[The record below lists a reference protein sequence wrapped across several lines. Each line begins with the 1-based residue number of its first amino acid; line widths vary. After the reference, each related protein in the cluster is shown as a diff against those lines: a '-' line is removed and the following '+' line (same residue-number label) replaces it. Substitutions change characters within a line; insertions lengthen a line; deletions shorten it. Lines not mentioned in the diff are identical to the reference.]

1 MYALLAFIPI
11 LISVILMAVFN
22 KSATTALPIAWLSAV
37 IFGIFCWKMDIIK
50 VLALSVYGL
59 LSSLDVLII
68 IFGAILLM
76 NTLKTSGAIEVIK
89 SGFKSVTCD
98 SRIQAI
104 IIGWMFT
111 SFIEGAAGF
120 GTPAALS
127 APLMVS
133 LGFPPLAAATVAL
146 ICDSTAVSFGAI
158 GTPVG
163 QALLCLDSGVATETY
178 SRALSFAV
186 ALPQA
191 IMGTF
196 VPFLAVAVMCKF
208 FGHERSFQP
217 AVKVLPF
224 SIFAGLSFT
233 VPFLLVSLI
242 LGYEFPSIIGA
253 AIGLPIVVFAAK
265 KGFLVPKKVWSFET
279 GNKSLIRENPLK
291 DKNRQKISLFSAWL
305 PYIITAILL
314 VISRIPALK
323 IKFLLQSNFFKINF
337 PIIFGV
343 DGTSYSFNWGYIPGV
358 FFVLVSIITVF
369 IHKIHGKKYFGAI
382 KTSLKQLKGA
392 AVALIFGLA
401 LVQILRFSGSNDIY
415 STDTKSMIFY
425 MAEAVSSV
433 GKWLYICFSPVIGIL
448 GSFVSGSATVSNTL
462 FTNLQ
467 FQSAINLGLNT
478 INIVALQ
485 IIGGAIG
492 NMICVNNTVAVSA
505 TVGTN
510 GSEGQ
515 IIRLCIIPAVCYTLT
530 SIVIFM
536 LISFS

>member
-1 MYALLAFIPI
+1 MYAFLAFIPI
-11 LISVILMAVFN
+11 LISVVLMAVFN
-22 KSATTALPIAWLSAV
+22 KSATTALPIAWLSAGL
-37 IFGIFCWKMDIIK
+37 FGLVFWKMDIIRIA
-50 VLALSVYGL
+50 ALSIYGL
-59 LSSLDVLII
+59 LSSLDVLTI

-89 SGFKSVTCD
+89 SGFKSVSCD

-158 GTPVG
+158 GTPVV
-163 QALLCLDSGVATETY
+163 QALLCLDAEVATETY

-196 VPFLAVAVMCKF
+196 VPFLAVAIMCKF
-208 FGHERSFQP
+208 FGHELSFKP
-217 AVKVLPF
+217 ALKVLPF
-224 SIFAGLSFT
+224 SVFAGLCFT

-253 AIGLPIVVFAAK
+253 AIGLPLVVFAAK
-265 KGFLVPKKVWSFET
+265 KGFLVPKEVWNFET
-279 GNKSLIRENPLK
+279 TNKSLIK
-291 DKNRQKISLFSAWL
+291 KNHHKNEKRRKFSLISAWM

-323 IKFLLQSNFFKINF
+323 IKQLLQSNIFRINF
-337 PIIFGV
+337 PSIFGV
-343 DGTSYSFNWGYIPGV
+343 EGTSYSFNWGYIPGV
-358 FFVLVSIITVF
+358 FFILVSIITAL
-369 IHKIHGKKYFGAI
+369 IHKLHIKEYFGAV
-382 KTSLKQLKGA
+382 KTSFKQLRGA
-392 AVALIFGLA
+392 AVALVFGLA
-401 LVQILRFSGSNDIY
+401 LVQILRFSGSNDVN
-415 STDTKSMIFY
+415 STDIKSMIFY

-433 GKWLYICFSPVIGIL
+433 GKWLYICFSPIIGIL

-467 FQSAINLGLNT
+467 YQSAINLGLNT
-478 INIVALQ
+478 VNIVALQ

-510 GSEGQ
+510 GSEGK
-515 IIRLCIIPAVCYTLT
+515 IIRLCIIPAVCYTLA
-530 SIVIFM
+530 SIVIFILM
-536 LISFS
+536 SFF

>member
-11 LISVILMAVFN
+11 LVSVVLMAVFN
-22 KSATTALPIAWLSAV
+22 KSATFSLPITWIIAAIIGLA
-37 IFGIFCWKMDIIK
+37 FWKMDIIRI
-50 VLALSVYGL
+50 LALSIYGL

-76 NTLKTSGAIEVIK
+76 NTLKGSGAIEVIK
-89 SGFKSVTCD
+89 SGFKSISND

-158 GTPVG
+158 GTPVV
-163 QALLCLDSGVATETY
+163 QALLCLDSGIATESY
-178 SRALSFAV
+178 AGLLSFAV

-191 IMGTF
+191 IMGSF
-196 VPFLAVAVMCKF
+196 VPFLAVVVMCRF
-208 FGHERSFQP
+208 FGPERSFKP
-217 AVKVLPF
+217 AFRVLPF
-224 SIFAGLSFT
+224 AIFGGLCFT
-233 VPFLLVSLI
+233 IPFLAVSLI
-242 LGYEFPSIIGA
+242 LGYEFPSILGA
-253 AIGLPIVVFAAK
+253 AIGLPIVVLAAK
-265 KGFLVPKKVWSFET
+265 KGFLVPKEVWSFNTE
-279 GNKSLIRENPLK
+279 NKMQTINKPPEN
-291 DKNRQKISLFSAWL
+291 KISLFLAWL
-305 PYIITAILL
+305 PYIITALLL
-314 VISRIPALK
+314 VISRIPALR
-323 IKFLLQSNFFKINF
+323 IKQFLQSDAFRINF
-337 PIIFGV
+337 PTVFGV
-343 DGTSYSFNWGYIPGV
+343 EGTAYSFNWGYIPGV
-358 FFVLVSIITVF
+358 FFILVSLITVLL
-369 IHKIHGKKYFGAI
+369 HKMRCKEYFVAI
-382 KTSLKQLKGA
+382 KTSLNQLKGA

-401 LVQILRFSGSNDIY
+401 LVQILRFSGSNDIN
-415 STDTKSMIFY
+415 SNDTKSMIFY

-433 GKWLYICFSPVIGIL
+433 GKWLYICFSPIIGIL

-467 FQSAINLGLNT
+467 YQSAVNLGLNT
-478 INIVALQ
+478 VNIVALQ

-510 GSEGQ
+510 GDEGK
-515 IIRLCIIPAVCYTLT
+515 IIRLCILPAVCYTVIAIL
-530 SIVIFM
+530 IFM
-536 LISFS
+536 LLNIV